1 MSYSLQPNGLYS
13 PWNSLG
19 QNTGVGSLSLLQGI
33 FLTQGSNPCLPL
45 QADSLPAE
53 PQGKPKNIGMG
64 ISLLQQIFLT
74 EELNPGLLHCR
85 QILYQLSYEGSPLFL
100 KPTGLS
106 LKCRSQFHNCSLK
119 HILNIFILY
128 SVSDN
133 SKIWSLCVL
142 CANSY
147 PWYQAAWAFY
157 NLRLWN
163 PVFSCFICKHLWDLG
178 WNLFIFL
185 ESLLLLLKMPE
196 DNNNNLLFSVTY
208 WHPIFCDPMNCS
220 MPGFPVLHHLPESAP
235 FMSIESVMPSIS
247 SSATLLLLHSIF
259 PSIRV
264 LFMSHPIPSDGQS
277 IGVSAVASV
286 LPMNIQELISF
297 RMDWFNLLAVQGTL
311 KSLLQNQNSKSSIWV
326 HYELN
331 TFLGDLGNIQ
341 VTWICTSKPFEEW
354 LVIMNYQRNVP
365 F

>member
-19 QNTGVGSLSLLQGI
+19 QNTGVGSFSLLQWI

-53 PQGKPKNIGMG
+53 PQGKPRNIGMG
-64 ISLLQQIFLT
+64 ISLLQWIFPT

-85 QILYQLSYEGSPLFL
+85 QILYQLSYERSPLFL

-106 LKCRSQFHNCSLK
+106 LKCCSQFHNCSLK

-128 SVSDN
+128 SVSDS

-157 NLRLWN
+157 NLTLWN
-163 PVFSCFICKHLWDLG
+163 PVFSCFIRKHLWDLG

-196 DNNNNLLFSVTY
+196 DNNNNLLFSVSY
-208 WHPIFCDPMNCS
+208 WHPIFCDPHELQHARLPCPSPSPRVCS
-220 MPGFPVLHHLPESAP
+220 THVH
-235 FMSIESVMPSIS
+235 
-247 SSATLLLLHSIF
+247 
-259 PSIRV
+259 
-264 LFMSHPIPSDGQS
+264 
-277 IGVSAVASV
+277 GVSDA
-286 LPMNIQELISF
+286 IQPSYPL
-297 RMDWFNLLAVQGTL
+297 
-311 KSLLQNQNSKSSIWV
+311 SLDP
-326 HYELN
+326 N
-331 TFLGDLGNIQ
+331 T
-341 VTWICTSKPFEEW
+341 K
-354 LVIMNYQRNVP
+354 
-365 F
+365 